1 MFLHNIQTVLDKKN
15 ILKNWR
21 QIKLNVFST
30 DLVEKN
36 WCWELPV
43 VNNGNS
49 RRKVRLV
56 FSKLETNWN
65 NEFKFYISLIYKKQS
80 VFRKYDIGKKHKNT
94 VNMLIILLN
103 HSYASYHVF
112 FLYSILWQK
121 TSFSPALFT

>member
-1 MFLHNIQTVLDKKN
+1 MFLHNIQTALDKKKY
-15 ILKNWR
+15 LKNWR

-49 RRKVRLV
+49 RKKVRLV

-94 VNMLIILLN
+94 V
-103 HSYASYHVF
+103 
-112 FLYSILWQK
+112 
-121 TSFSPALFT
+121 

>member
-1 MFLHNIQTVLDKKN
+1 MKTGDLLYIKDTCFCIIFKLFLK

-49 RRKVRLV
+49 RKKVRLV

-65 NEFKFYISLIYKKQS
+65 NEYISLIYKKQS

-94 VNMLIILLN
+94 V
-103 HSYASYHVF
+103 
-112 FLYSILWQK
+112 
-121 TSFSPALFT
+121 